1 MVSGFMAKTSIET
14 ILSIGEL
21 NLYVKR
27 LMQTDPVLA
36 NVWVRGEISNFTHHS
51 RGHMYFTLKDDQSR
65 IRAVMFA
72 GKNRNLMFLP
82 KDGTKVI
89 ARGFVDVYE
98 RDGQY
103 QFYVEE
109 MQPDGIG
116 ALHLAFQ
123 QLKERLE
130 KEGLF
135 AQERKRMLP
144 VFPKVVGVITSPTG
158 AAVRDI
164 ITTIQRRCPA
174 VHVLLHPVLVQGRD
188 AAPSVA
194 KAIETMNQLG
204 EADVLIVGRGGGS
217 LEELWAF
224 NEEIVARA
232 IYQSRIPV
240 ISAVGHET
248 DFTIADFAADVRA
261 ATPTAAAELAVPHLS
276 DLLRHVDQLRD
287 RLSATLHGMVKERRK
302 HFERL
307 AASSVFIRPAH
318 TLLEKKQYVDHL
330 ENQLE
335 LVLTQLAKRLNRRL
349 SDATQTLTA
358 CDPKHRIAKASG
370 ETRLLQQRLVKAVQE
385 RYHTGERN
393 FERLLDKLEMLNP
406 LHAMR
411 RGFSLTFKDRKATQM
426 VKSLRD
432 VQPGDIVHVRLQDG
446 MLDCQVWGMEEIDDD
461 ETSGKNGEYGGQS
474 RSQSRPTSRS
484 GNNV

>member
-1 MVSGFMAKTSIET
+1 LKLRKGRDDLSSLFAASSQIDT

-21 NLYVKR
+21 TQYIKQLLQKDR
-27 LMQTDPVLA
+27 LLS

-65 IRAVMFA
+65 IKAIMFA
-72 GKNRNLMFLP
+72 GRNRSLPFIP
-82 KDGTKVI
+82 KDGTKVL
-89 ARGFVDVYE
+89 ARGFVDIYE

-130 KEGLF
+130 AEGLF
-135 AQERKRMLP
+135 AATHKKALP

-164 ITTIQRRCPA
+164 ITTIQRRCPC
-174 VHVLLHPVLVQGRD
+174 VHVLLHPVLVQGKD

-194 KAIETMNQLG
+194 KAIETMNQLA

-224 NEEIVARA
+224 NEEVVARA
-232 IYQSRIPV
+232 IHRSQIPV

-248 DFTIADFAADVRA
+248 DFTIADFVADVRA
-261 ATPTAAAELAVPHLS
+261 ATPTAAAELAVPHRS
-276 DLLRHVDQLRD
+276 DLVRHLDQLRD
-287 RLSATLHGMVKERRK
+287 RLTGSLQGRIRESRK
-302 HFERL
+302 LLERL
-307 AASSVFIRPAH
+307 SSSTVLTRPGH
-318 TLLEKKQYVDHL
+318 FLQEKKQYLDSL
-330 ENQLE
+330 ENE
-335 LVLTQLAKRLNRRL
+335 LVLRLTQTAAKNDKRLTDLTQKLAVYGPQNRV
-349 SDATQTLTA
+349 T
-358 CDPKHRIAKASG
+358 KAKG
-370 ETRLLQQRLVKAVQE
+370 ELRLLEQRLLNAIRE
-385 RYHTGERN
+385 RMQIQERN
-393 FERLLDKLEMLNP
+393 FERFLDKLEVLNP

-411 RGFSLTFKDRKATQM
+411 RGFSLTYKDRNGKKL
-426 VKSLRD
+426 VKTLKD
-432 VQPGDIVHVRLQDG
+432 VQPGDVVYVRVSDG
-446 MLDCQVWGMEEIDDD
+446 LMDCQVWGLEEIDN
-461 ETSGKNGEYGGQS
+461 GKDS
-474 RSQSRPTSRS
+474 
-484 GNNV
+484 